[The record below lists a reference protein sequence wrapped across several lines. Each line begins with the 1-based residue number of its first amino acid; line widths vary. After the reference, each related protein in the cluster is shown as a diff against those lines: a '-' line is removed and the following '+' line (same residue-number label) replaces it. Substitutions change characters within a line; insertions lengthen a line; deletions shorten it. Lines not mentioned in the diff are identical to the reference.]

1 MSQRPRCQALTKKK
15 ARTAD
20 GVPTKTFKRCA
31 RDANES
37 GLCGWH
43 EQQQQKG
50 RLIERV
56 AED

>member
-1 MSQRPRCQALTKKK
+1 MNQPARCQALTKKK

-20 GVPTKTFKRCA
+20 GAPTKIRRRCA

-43 EQQQQKG
+43 EKQQQNG

-56 AED
+56 TEE